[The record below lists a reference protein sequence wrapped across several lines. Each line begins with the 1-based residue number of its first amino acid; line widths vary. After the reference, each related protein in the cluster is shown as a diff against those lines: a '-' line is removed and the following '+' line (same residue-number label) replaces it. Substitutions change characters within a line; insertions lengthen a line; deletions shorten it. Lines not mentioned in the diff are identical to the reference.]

1 MVSDCRMKVG
11 IHIIRRLLLNHF
23 LIHTATT
30 TISVSGLRNFN
41 MVYTVKL
48 R

>member
-1 MVSDCRMKVG
+1 MVSYYRMKVG
-11 IHIIRRLLLNHF
+11 IHIIRRFLLNHF

-30 TISVSGLRNFN
+30 TISVSGLRNL
-41 MVYTVKL
+41 MYTVKL